1 MRIAEKLVHGPLGL
15 AQRSPQFTH
24 HTAHRLAVADAAV
37 QLLHPGFQR
46 LRLGASTHMV
56 KALCQALGALRQLLG
71 RCVQLLQSGLQVKH
85 RSGDLHGK
93 ACRRRFA
100 RLHGHAHSAGQRLGQ
115 TFAAALQFAQRVAH
129 QAELVCHRL
138 ELLAVTPGQSRPGF
152 GRCRNAFARLH
163 QHCRVKAP
171 KAAHL
176 VIHRW
181 ETLQLKHLA
190 HRVQRWRLVRRTFP
204 GLRTKKQKVLHQA
217 VCNGHVALGQGGVLH
232 QDAGCSTLDV
242 NVGLKQAQ
250 AEGFKKPCGDFPES
264 AHPRIVL
271 CRSKTQA
278 CIAQFAC
285 CTGVGAL
292 DDFQHCLVQ
301 AGPRSGPIGLRR
313 NMPFQLRLTET
324 PLYCPQVSRMHLGHA
339 IENLHI
345 PVLREQRHSR
355 NCLASQHVFQ
365 IFAKSEA
372 GALQHASGLV
382 GAQLGALH
390 ELLHRRFHGPKH
402 QRR

>member
-271 CRSKTQA
+271 CRSKAQA

-285 CTGVGAL
+285 CAGVGAL

-301 AGPRSGPIGLRR
+301 TGPRSGPIGLRR